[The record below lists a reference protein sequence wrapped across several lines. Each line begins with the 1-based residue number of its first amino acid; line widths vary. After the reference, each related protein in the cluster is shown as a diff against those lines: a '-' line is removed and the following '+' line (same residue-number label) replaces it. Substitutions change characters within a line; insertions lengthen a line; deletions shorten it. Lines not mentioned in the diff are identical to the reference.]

1 MRNLILAK
9 MHKKGSFL
17 IVTLWI
23 IAILVLFTLG
33 LAHRASLNLKIARN
47 QKNRLKAYN
56 LAKAGINKAIMLAYQ
71 DSLDSETK
79 DYDTVLECGVS
90 LKNEDLI
97 EIFSENLPETEEGFR
112 VGFYN
117 NGEFTY
123 GMSDEES
130 KIKAASIGLAAALE
144 EKKVEDSAELA
155 QTIHSWINQESSLDT
170 FGSSEI
176 PKKGPLHAPEE
187 LILILE
193 YFFSS
198 KNILHAK
205 VKAIQ
210 EYEKFKDSIT
220 IYGDHKINVN
230 TTTAETIE
238 TLVRAISLENNLEIE
253 AAKLAQRIIELRDAP
268 KRKYYKDVDELQTD
282 IEQDQNLDDQEKG
295 FFTGFLLPFLKCKSE
310 YLKIESKGYVGN
322 TIKQVTLVYDRNKQ
336 EVVYWHEN

>member
-1 MRNLILAK
+1 

-23 IAILVLFTLG
+23 TAILVLFTLG

-56 LAKAGINKAIMLAYQ
+56 LAKAGINKAAMHAYH

-79 DYDTVLECGVS
+79 DYDTVLECGVN
-90 LKNEDLI
+90 LKNKDLP
-97 EIFSENLPETEEGFR
+97 EIFSENLAESDEGFR
-112 VGFYN
+112 VGFHKN

-130 KIKAASIGLAAALE
+130 KINVASVGLAAVLE
-144 EKKVEDSAELA
+144 DRKVEDGAELA
-155 QTIHSWINQESSLDT
+155 QTIHSWISQESSLDT
-170 FGSSEI
+170 LGSNQI

-205 VKAIQ
+205 AKAGQ
-210 EYEKFKDSIT
+210 EYEKFKDFIT

-230 TTTAETIE
+230 TAAAETIE
-238 TLVRAISLENNLEIE
+238 ILIRAISLENNLEIE
-253 AAKLAQRIIELRDAP
+253 AAKLAWRIIELRDAP
-268 KRKYYKDVDELQTD
+268 QRKYYKDLDELQTD
-282 IEQDQNLDDQEKG
+282 MEQDQSLDDQEKG

-322 TIKQVTLVYDRNKQ
+322 TIKQITVVYDRNKQ
-336 EVVYWHEN
+336 KAVYWHEN